1 MSNRVAKSLLS
12 MLLSATVLAGSIMPP
27 GVRHAH
33 AGGNDRSHQHAGIS
47 TTVLNQQ
54 RHVWCVKCGH
64 HCNGCQSNSVLIA
77 SESPGQHAAHLHLMC
92 LGFRLTLPDSSHS
105 AKQSTDTS
113 NSQLVNV
120 RTTEYIRP
128 TQQHNFSVEKLFI
141 PVCQESTADGMTAI
155 HAVVLSSQTVT
166 TTLLCDRARH
176 ERSGV
181 QLI

>member
-1 MSNRVAKSLLS
+1 MLNRVAKSLMS
-12 MLLSATVLAGSIMPP
+12 MLLAATVLAGSIMPP

-33 AGGNDRSHQHAGIS
+33 TGGNDRSHQHVGIV

-54 RHVWCVKCGH
+54 RHDWCAKCGD
-64 HCNGCQSNSVLIA
+64 HCKGCQLNSIFITNQ
-77 SESPGQHAAHLHLMC
+77 SPGQYATHLHFLC
-92 LGFRLTLPDSSHS
+92 LGFRLTLPDSSRT

-113 NSQLVNV
+113 DSQLVNV
-120 RTTEYIRP
+120 RTTEYLRP
-128 TQQHNFSVEKLFI
+128 TQQHIFSVEKLFI
-141 PVCQESTADGMTAI
+141 PLCQESTADGVTAI
-155 HAVVLSSQTVT
+155 HAVVPSSQTVT